1 MRIIPHLRFFNQS
14 KIFSIRGNHIG
25 AATLLKSIKE
35 RAKFN
40 LLFNKQLL
48 QHQMDA
54 RDGVDVK
61 QNVSEAL
68 SLFGEHPHLLYHCT
82 ALNLFGRQP
91 GLGRRSALLQQTW
104 ASVTNTPIVVGNQV
118 NSYEGNG
125 YSDWMEFLLPSV
137 TSLPLQTNSQ
147 LHSNLIM
154 QLASSESKKYK
165 NYVESLVKLMS
176 NENAFADF
184 KNAKPCLPQKLKQRK
199 RLRVGWISGDLD
211 YHPVSRF
218 LLGFFAAAKDSLVH
232 SHEIVSTQ
240 PTGPASL
247 VNFFRE
253 ECNLTV
259 LQLSGEF
266 DSSRVSAIRSREYDI
281 AVDLSGWTAGNFLA
295 GFLARLAPIQI
306 NYLGYFAST
315 GLPSMDFW
323 VGDHELFPKHMSEWS
338 IEKIIRLNR
347 PFLAWKPVDPLPEA
361 SVPVVDPPGGPIRF
375 GTFNHNRKLSDKT
388 LRLWAK
394 FSKLFQDHS

>member
-1 MRIIPHLRFFNQS
+1 MNGAIDEALELIECENNPPLEIFLIRA

-125 YSDWMEFLLPSV
+125 YSDWMEYLLPSV

-266 DSSRVSAIRSREYDI
+266 DSSEVLQSDHVSM
-281 AVDLSGWTAGNFLA
+281 T
-295 GFLARLAPIQI
+295 
-306 NYLGYFAST
+306 
-315 GLPSMDFW
+315 
-323 VGDHELFPKHMSEWS
+323 
-338 IEKIIRLNR
+338 
-347 PFLAWKPVDPLPEA
+347 
-361 SVPVVDPPGGPIRF
+361 
-375 GTFNHNRKLSDKT
+375 
-388 LRLWAK
+388 
-394 FSKLFQDHS
+394 